1 MAGNRKSIWFVVSAV
16 LVFILLVAAVFVLV
30 RSGSVSV
37 QLGLLM
43 LICLL
48 GLYVSFGILI
58 AIYQLVSKLE

>member
-1 MAGNRKSIWFVVSAV
+1 MISNRKGIWFVVSAV
-16 LVFILLVAAVFVLV
+16 LVFILLVAAVFILV
-30 RSGSVSV
+30 QSGSVSV

>member
-16 LVFILLVAAVFVLV
+16 LVFILLVATVFVLV

-58 AIYQLVSKLE
+58 AIYQLVNRLE

>member
-30 RSGSVSV
+30 QSGSVSV

>member
-1 MAGNRKSIWFVVSAV
+1 MISNRKSIWFVVSAV

-30 RSGSVSV
+30 QSGSVSV

>member
-1 MAGNRKSIWFVVSAV
+1 MIGNRKGIWFVVSAV

-30 RSGSVSV
+30 QSGSVSV

>member
-1 MAGNRKSIWFVVSAV
+1 MIGNRKSIWFVVSAV

-30 RSGSVSV
+30 QSGSVSV

>member
-1 MAGNRKSIWFVVSAV
+1 MTSNRKSIWFVVSAV
-16 LVFILLVAAVFVLV
+16 LVFILLVATVFVLV

>member
-1 MAGNRKSIWFVVSAV
+1 MIGNRKSIWFVVSAV

-30 RSGSVSV
+30 QSGTVSV